1 MRFVA
6 GTAWEVELGGARAEA
21 IRRRFRVSAALLSG
35 LWVPLMLFGDPRIF
49 GSTRAGL
56 WARLPTLAVVLGAA
70 FYLRKPRA
78 RWTTEIVA
86 AGALGFVW
94 LVWARVVVVSVEDS
108 YVPAMLSIVL
118 ATSITAIALLLSWQ
132 TTAIYCFVSNAGQL
146 AAGFVRGAPSIYF
159 YLVVT
164 GFIAWPLLV
173 FAAAS
178 RDRSQRAEAKARAEL
193 RAANEQL
200 HREQQAR
207 SRLFVNLSHDFRTP
221 LAVVRSAAELLR
233 RRGGDEQARATLD
246 LIESNAASV
255 VELIDQLLEL
265 ARLDAARTP
274 VTPRACDLVA
284 AAREVAAKLQPA
296 AGGARVTVVAPEG
309 RPSAH
314 VDPAHLRRILQNLV
328 ANALL
333 QVSERGGEVRVRF
346 GAGAAGPIVDVVD
359 DGPGIPP
366 ELRGQLFERFAS
378 FRPEGGTASG
388 IGLALARELAEL
400 NGGSLVLVADA
411 PATTFRLT
419 LAPGAPVLEEAA
431 PLAPARA
438 PLLPATALEPA
449 AAASRPSVL
458 LVDDN
463 DDLRATLAQVLAP
476 RFEIETAASVAAAR
490 QALSRSV
497 PAAIVS
503 DVMLPDGSGY
513 EILAGVRGGRRFD
526 RVPVILLTA
535 LGETDERVRGLAA
548 GADDYVVKPF
558 AGAELAARI
567 TAAIERAVERSAA
580 IDRQRED
587 LLLELHDGV
596 CGSLSR
602 AVVGLERLAG
612 RPGADGDGAL
622 SRAIDAVREGL
633 TEARSLLTALGSTAE
648 TWDVFV
654 AQLRWESASAC
665 ERADVALEFDAR
677 AEGAGVACISAA
689 AGHAL
694 RRIASEAIT
703 NAVRHAAPRKVRLV
717 LSGGARELR
726 VRVEDD
732 GRGGDAA
739 PGRGLSGVRRRAR
752 RFGGDATFGGGPT
765 GGFVVEAW
773 LRPEA

>member
-1 MRFVA
+1 
-6 GTAWEVELGGARAEA
+6 
-21 IRRRFRVSAALLSG
+21 
-35 LWVPLMLFGDPRIF
+35 MLFADPRIF

-56 WARLPTLAVVLGAA
+56 WARLPTLVAMIAAA
-70 FYLRKPRA
+70 FYLRRRRPL
-78 RWTTEIVA
+78 WVTEIVA
-86 AGALGFVW
+86 AAGLSSVW
-94 LVWARVVVVSVEDS
+94 LMWAGVVIVATPDNV
-108 YVPAMLSIVL
+108 VPAMLSVVL
-118 ATSITAIALLLSWQ
+118 ASTITAIALLFSWQ
-132 TTAIYCFVSNAGQL
+132 TTAVYCFLADGGQL
-146 AAGFVRGAPSIYF
+146 LAGIVRGAPPIYF
-159 YLVVT
+159 YLVMT

-193 RAANEQL
+193 RAANEHL

-233 RRGGDEQARATLD
+233 RRGSDDQARATLD

-274 VTPRACDLVA
+274 VTPRACDVVA

-296 AGGARVTVVAPEG
+296 SGRARVTVVAPDA
-309 RPSAH
+309 RVSAQ
-314 VDPAHLRRILQNLV
+314 VDPTHLRRILQNLV

-333 QVSERGGEVRVRF
+333 QVSDRGGEVRVHV
-346 GAGAAGPIVDVVD
+346 AAGPVVDVVD

-400 NGGSLVLVADA
+400 NGGSLVLVPDA
-411 PATTFRLT
+411 PATTFRLS
-419 LAPGAPVLEEAA
+419 LAPGAPVSEEAA
-431 PLAPARA
+431 PPAPARA
-438 PLLPATALEPA
+438 SGLVAPAPGLSPA
-449 AAASRPSVL
+449 APNRPSVL

-463 DDLRATLAQVLAP
+463 DDLRATLTQILAP
-476 RFEIETAASVAAAR
+476 RFEIEAAASVAAAR
-490 QALSRSV
+490 QALARTV

-535 LGETDERVRGLAA
+535 LSETDERVRGLAA

-558 AGAELAARI
+558 AGEELAARI
-567 TAAIERAVERSAA
+567 TAAIDRAAERSAA
-580 IDRQRED
+580 IERQRED

-602 AVVGLERLAG
+602 AVVGLDRLAG

-622 SRAIDAVREGL
+622 SRAVDAVREGL

-677 AEGAGVACISAA
+677 TDGAGVACISAA

-717 LSGGARELR
+717 LSGGSRELR

-732 GRGGDAA
+732 GRGGGVT

-752 RFGGDATFGGGPT
+752 RLGGDATFGGGAA

>member
-1 MRFVA
+1 ME
-6 GTAWEVELGGARAEA
+6 GTAWEVELDRARADA
-21 IRRRFRVSAALLSG
+21 IRRRMRVCAAILVC
-35 LWVPLMLFGDPRIF
+35 LWIPLMLFADPRIF

-56 WARLPTLAVVLGAA
+56 WARLPTLAGMLAAA
-70 FYLRKPRA
+70 FYLRLRRPR
-78 RWTTEIVA
+78 WVTE
-86 AGALGFVW
+86 L
-94 LVWARVVVVSVEDS
+94 VSVSALSFLWLMWAGVVMVATPDNV
-108 YVPAMLSIVL
+108 VPAMLSVVL
-118 ATSITAIALLLSWQ
+118 ASTITAIALLFSWQ
-132 TTAIYCFVSNAGQL
+132 TTAVYCFLANGGQL
-146 AAGFVRGAPSIYF
+146 VAGIVRDAPPIYF
-159 YLVVT
+159 YLVMT

-233 RRGGDEQARATLD
+233 RRGGDDHVRATLD

-274 VTPRACDLVA
+274 VTPRACDVA
-284 AAREVAAKLQPA
+284 AVAREVAAKLQPA
-296 AGGARVTVVAPEG
+296 SGGARVTVVVSDAG
-309 RPSAH
+309 ASAH

-328 ANALL
+328 GNALL
-333 QVSERGGEVRVRF
+333 QVSDRGGEVQVRVGVG
-346 GAGAAGPIVDVVD
+346 GAGPVVDVVD

-419 LAPGAPVLEEAA
+419 LVPGAAVSEEAA
-431 PLAPARA
+431 LPVPARA
-438 PLLPATALEPA
+438 SALPVSAPEPA
-449 AAASRPSVL
+449 AATHRPSVL

-463 DDLRATLAQVLAP
+463 DDLRATLAQILAP
-476 RFEIETAASVAAAR
+476 RFEIEAAASVAAAR
-490 QALSRSV
+490 QALSRTV

-535 LGETDERVRGLAA
+535 LSETDERVRGLAA

-558 AGAELAARI
+558 AGEELAARI
-567 TAAIERAVERSAA
+567 TAAIDRAAERSAA
-580 IDRQRED
+580 IERQRED

-612 RPGADGDGAL
+612 RPGADCDGAL
-622 SRAIDAVREGL
+622 SRAVDAVREGL

-677 AEGAGVACISAA
+677 AEGVGVACISAA

-717 LSGGARELR
+717 LSGGTRELR

-732 GRGGDAA
+732 GRGGPAT

-752 RFGGDATFGGGPT
+752 RLGGDATFGEGSA

-773 LRPEA
+773 VRPEA

>member
-1 MRFVA
+1 MHVVE
-6 GTAWEVELGGARAEA
+6 GPGWQVELDVARADA
-21 IRRRFRVSAALLSG
+21 IRRRMRVCTVILVC
-35 LWVPLMLFGDPRIF
+35 LWVPLMLFADPRIF

-56 WARLPTLAVVLGAA
+56 WARLPTLVAMVAA
-70 FYLRKPRA
+70 ALYLRRRRT
-78 RWTTEIVA
+78 RWVTELVAASGLLSVWLMWAGVVIVA
-86 AGALGFVW
+86 TPDNV
-94 LVWARVVVVSVEDS
+94 
-108 YVPAMLSIVL
+108 VPAMLSVVL
-118 ATSITAIALLLSWQ
+118 ASTITAIALLFSWQ
-132 TTAIYCFVSNAGQL
+132 TTLVYCFLSNGGQL
-146 AAGFVRGAPSIYF
+146 LAGIVRGAEPIYF
-159 YLVVT
+159 YLVMT

-200 HREQQAR
+200 QREQQAR

-221 LAVVRSAAELLR
+221 LAVVRSAAELLG
-233 RRGGDEQARATLD
+233 RRGGDDQTRAMLD

-274 VTPRACDLVA
+274 VAPRACDVVA
-284 AAREVAAKLQPA
+284 AVREVAAKLQPA
-296 AGGARVTVVAPEG
+296 SGGARVVVVAPVA
-309 RPSAH
+309 RASAH

-333 QVSERGGEVRVRF
+333 QVSDRGGEVRVQI
-346 GAGAAGPIVDVVD
+346 GAGGPGPVVDVVD

-366 ELRGQLFERFAS
+366 ELHGQLFERFAS

-400 NGGSLVLVADA
+400 NGGSLLLLADA

-419 LAPGAPVLEEAA
+419 LAPGAPVVEEVA
-431 PLAPARA
+431 PPTRARA
-438 PLLPATALEPA
+438 PALLGPAPDPGGMPH
-449 AAASRPSVL
+449 RPSLL

-476 RFEIETAASVAAAR
+476 RFEIEAVASVAAAR
-490 QALSRSV
+490 QALSRTV

-535 LGETDERVRGLAA
+535 LSETDERVRGLAA

-558 AGAELAARI
+558 AGEELAARI
-567 TAAIERAVERSAA
+567 MAAVDRAAERSAA
-580 IDRQRED
+580 IERQRED

-602 AVVGLERLAG
+602 AVVGLDRLAG
-612 RPGADGDGAL
+612 RPGVDGDGAL
-622 SRAIDAVREGL
+622 ARAIDAVREGL
-633 TEARSLLTALGSTAE
+633 SESRSLLTALGSTAE

-665 ERADVALEFDAR
+665 ERADVALEFHAR
-677 AEGAGVACISAA
+677 AEGVGVACISAA

-703 NAVRHAAPRKVRLV
+703 NAVRHAAPSKVRLV
-717 LSGGARELR
+717 ISSSARELR

-732 GRGGDAA
+732 GRGGTAE

-752 RFGGDATFGGGPT
+752 RLGGDATFGGGT
-765 GGFVVEAW
+765 SGGFVVEAW

>member
-1 MRFVA
+1 MRVCA
-6 GTAWEVELGGARAEA
+6 VILAC
-21 IRRRFRVSAALLSG
+21 
-35 LWVPLMLFGDPRIF
+35 LWIPLMLFADPRIF

-56 WARLPTLAVVLGAA
+56 WARLPTLVAMLMAA
-70 FYLRKPRA
+70 FYLRRRRPR
-78 RWTTEIVA
+78 WVTEIVA
-86 AGALGFVW
+86 AAALSSVW
-94 LVWARVVVVSVEDS
+94 LMWAGVVIVATPDNV
-108 YVPAMLSIVL
+108 VPAMLSVVL
-118 ATSITAIALLLSWQ
+118 ASTITAIALLFSWQ
-132 TTAIYCFVSNAGQL
+132 TTAVYCFLANGGQL
-146 AAGFVRGAPSIYF
+146 FAGLVREAPPIYF
-159 YLVVT
+159 YLVMT

-233 RRGGDEQARATLD
+233 RRGGDDQARATLD

-274 VTPRACDLVA
+274 VTPRACDVVA

-296 AGGARVTVVAPEG
+296 SGGARVTVLAPDA
-309 RPSAH
+309 RVSAH

-333 QVSERGGEVRVRF
+333 QVSDRGGEVRVEVR
-346 GAGAAGPIVDVVD
+346 AGPVVDVVD

-400 NGGSLVLVADA
+400 NGGALVLVTDA
-411 PATTFRLT
+411 LVTTFRLS
-419 LAPGAPVLEEAA
+419 LVQGAPVSEEMA
-431 PLAPARA
+431 PPPRVRAPALVASA
-438 PLLPATALEPA
+438 PESTRSPA
-449 AAASRPSVL
+449 ASHRPSVL

-463 DDLRATLAQVLAP
+463 DDLRATLTQVLAP
-476 RFEIETAASVAAAR
+476 RFEIEAAASVAAAR
-490 QALSRSV
+490 QALARTV

-535 LGETDERVRGLAA
+535 LSETDERVRGLAA

-558 AGAELAARI
+558 AGEELAARI
-567 TAAIERAVERSAA
+567 TAAIDRAAERSAA
-580 IDRQRED
+580 IERQRED

-602 AVVGLERLAG
+602 AVVGLDRLAG

-622 SRAIDAVREGL
+622 SRAVDAVREGL

-665 ERADVALEFDAR
+665 ERADLDLEFDAR
-677 AEGAGVACISAA
+677 TEGSGVACISAA

-717 LSGGARELR
+717 LSGGSRELR

-732 GRGGDAA
+732 GRGGGVT

-752 RFGGDATFGGGPT
+752 RLGGDATFGAGAA